1 MKWDYA
7 MTKYIDADK
16 ERFNL
21 NVIKDSWDN
30 SVNYNEHVIAFETVF
45 WNDAK
50 DNSLVIEYDQD
61 IDVFKASLSF
71 EFYKLCHYFPLYF
84 EEFARN
90 SSLRGVVLSNWGA
103 AWKPAYADIA
113 WKAKL
118 TKENMTKFI
127 QFILGLQGYLEGHN
141 NEYDDDRNLGNVA
154 YD

>member
-1 MKWDYA
+1 

-16 ERFNL
+16 ISLGLDIIE
-21 NVIKDSWDN
+21 DSWDN
-30 SVNYNEHVIAFETVF
+30 SVNDNEHVIAFETMFYDDV
-45 WNDAK
+45 K
-50 DNSLVIEYDQD
+50 DDNLVIEYDQD

-90 SSLRGVVLSNWGA
+90 SALRGVVLCNWVA

-118 TKENMTKFI
+118 TKENMAKFI
-127 QFILGLQGYLEGHN
+127 QFILGFQGYLEGHN
-141 NEYDDDRNLGNVA
+141 NEYDDDRDLGNVA

>member
-1 MKWDYA
+1 

-61 IDVFKASLSF
+61 IDV
-71 EFYKLCHYFPLYF
+71 
-84 EEFARN
+84 R
-90 SSLRGVVLSNWGA
+90 VVLVKS
-103 AWKPAYADIA
+103 
-113 WKAKL
+113 
-118 TKENMTKFI
+118 F
-127 QFILGLQGYLEGHN
+127 
-141 NEYDDDRNLGNVA
+141 
-154 YD
+154 